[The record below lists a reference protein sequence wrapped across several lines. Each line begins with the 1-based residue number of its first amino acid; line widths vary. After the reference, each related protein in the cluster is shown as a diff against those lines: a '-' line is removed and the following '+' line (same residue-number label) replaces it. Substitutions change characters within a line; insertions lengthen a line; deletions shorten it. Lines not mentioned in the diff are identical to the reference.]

1 MLNPFGPQQ
10 DPSLSSY
17 VNLQKRVLQNIK
29 ATRIN
34 DQIFEVVQKA
44 YEDAL
49 KMENVRLAQFEKKTM
64 LAQIMKQVL
73 TDMIRRID
81 DNYKS

>member
-10 DPSLSSY
+10 DPNLSSY

-29 ATRIN
+29 ATRID

-49 KMENVRLAQFEKKTM
+49 KMENVRLSQFEKKTM

-73 TDMIRRID
+73 TDMIKRID
-81 DNYKS
+81 AYYKP